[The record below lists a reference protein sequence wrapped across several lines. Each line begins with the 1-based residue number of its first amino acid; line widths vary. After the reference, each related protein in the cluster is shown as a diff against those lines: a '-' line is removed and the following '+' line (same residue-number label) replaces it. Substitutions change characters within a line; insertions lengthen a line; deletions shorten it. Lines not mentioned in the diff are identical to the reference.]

1 MRWLPVVF
9 VVCIIVCLY
18 AFVASGRALTTQEV
32 LLLKQNGVSERTI
45 QLMMHSEVQEKNRA
59 ASSIRITEDESSKTY
74 ATGKPSSTPLTREEQ
89 LNVERAWEMLKNLTL
104 EFEQ

>member
-1 MRWLPVVF
+1 MRCIPALSL
-9 VVCIIVCLY
+9 CIIISLC
-18 AFVASGRALTTQEV
+18 AFVASGPALTTEEV

-45 QLMMHSEVQEKNRA
+45 QLMMQSKREEKSRA
-59 ASSIRITEDESSKTY
+59 ESSIRITEDESSKTY